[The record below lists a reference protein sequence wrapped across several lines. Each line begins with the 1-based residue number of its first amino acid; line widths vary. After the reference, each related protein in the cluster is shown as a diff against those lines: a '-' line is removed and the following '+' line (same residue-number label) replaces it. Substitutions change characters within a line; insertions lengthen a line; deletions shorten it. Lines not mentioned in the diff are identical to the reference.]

1 MIADLFCQL
10 YYLNMCRLYIKLAI
24 FVNIIER
31 DNMDRTRIRR
41 IVLMIFTLMVFFA
54 GVSVPVF
61 SAEGEND
68 EDVLMILD
76 DEDGYLIGDVPT
88 STLDLSK
95 IPDYDGTPFIAVN
108 DNMPDFYIWQLLAD
122 QGIHFSEFDNLG
134 RTGAAMATLG
144 KEDFPTAPRS
154 QISAITPSGWQSTQ
168 YEGLIDQDYLYN
180 RSHVI
185 GYQFSG
191 NDAVPENI
199 FTGTRYLNADSML
212 FLEKK
217 VMEYIEAGPE
227 ADSDDDAAPAE
238 DEAGGHVLYRVTPV
252 YKGNDLV
259 ASGVQ
264 MEAFSLE
271 DFGESVCFNVYV
283 YNVQPGVVIDYA
295 TGDNAADEHYIP
307 GAEVSPAV
315 AFAALPAMGSFSEE
329 QAPERS
335 MPAEPEIG
343 SEEATASQED
353 LPEAEEEP
361 EPAAEQAGENES
373 KADVSEQTE
382 PKEPTYILNTNTR
395 KFHYPN
401 CASVTDMKEHNKAE
415 FFGTR
420 EEAVAAGYSPCGR
433 CHP

>member
-1 MIADLFCQL
+1 
-10 YYLNMCRLYIKLAI
+10 
-24 FVNIIER
+24 
-31 DNMDRTRIRR
+31 MDSTRIRR
-41 IVLMIFTLMVFFA
+41 VVLTIFTVMVFLTV
-54 GVSVPVF
+54 VSLPVF
-61 SAEGEND
+61 SAEGENE
-68 EDVLMILD
+68 EDVLMILN
-76 DEDGYLIGDVPT
+76 DGDGSLVGDVPI
-88 STLDLSK
+88 STLDLSM
-95 IPDYDGTPFIAVN
+95 IPAYDGTPFVAVN
-108 DNMPDFYIWQLLAD
+108 NNMPDFYIWQLLAP
-122 QGIHFSEFDNLG
+122 QGIHFSEFDDLG

-199 FTGTRYLNADSML
+199 FTGTRYLNAESML
-212 FLEKK
+212 FLENK
-217 VMEYIEAGPE
+217 VMDYIEAGPE
-227 ADSDDDAAPAE
+227 ADRDDEAAPAG

-252 YKGNDLV
+252 YEGDNLV

-295 TGDNAADEHYIP
+295 TGENAADEDYVP
-307 GAEVSPAV
+307 GSEMSPAA
-315 AFAALPAMGSFSEE
+315 AFAALPVMASFSAVQE
-329 QAPERS
+329 PERS
-335 MPAEPEIG
+335 MPAEPEPG
-343 SEEATASQED
+343 SGEAAVSQED
-353 LPEAEEEP
+353 PTEAEEEP
-361 EPAAEQAGENES
+361 EPAAEQPDEDES
-373 KADVSEQTE
+373 EADISEQNE

-401 CASVTDMKEHNKAE
+401 CSSVSDMKEHNKAE